1 MASIVVGP
9 DSSRLVAGDSI
20 LLTALL
26 RDSAGDMLTGR
37 LINWTSDDSNVA
49 VVLPNGLVITEGSGR
64 AHIVAQS
71 GSIAKSAT
79 VTVVPLVFVTSTVG
93 GRHSCVVG
101 NNRRA
106 YCWGWEGDGQLGDS
120 TAPGTL
126 EQPTPV
132 AVYAAGIF
140 AELTAGD
147 RHTCGLQLDGTGSCW
162 GANDAGQLGRGP
174 LPAATDR
181 PGAISGAPHFSSL
194 AAGGRHTCGLSSGGV
209 ALCWGSNVYGELGD
223 GSRQGRSVPVAAA
236 GDVPFVLLAAGAS
249 HTCALTAAGDALCWG
264 ADFLGQ
270 RGDSTLVADPN
281 ATAPVGG
288 HAFTAIS
295 AGGDHTC
302 ALASG
307 GVAYC
312 WGSNG
317 RGESGTGVPDS
328 ALIAPALVSG
338 GLAFGSLTA
347 GTAFT
352 CGVTTDSLAYCWG
365 ANESGQL
372 GDGSQ
377 SDRPSPTAVSGG
389 LHFRELRA
397 GAHHTCGITGDF
409 AAYCWGDGTSGQLG
423 QAIPPLN
430 SLVPLQVASQP

>member
-1 MASIVVGP
+1 VASIVVGP

-26 RDSAGDMLTGR
+26 RDSAGNTLTGR

-49 VVLPNGLVITEGSGR
+49 VVLPDGLVITEDSGR
-64 AHIVAQS
+64 AHIIAQS
-71 GSIAKSAT
+71 GSIARSAT
-79 VTVVPLVFVTSTVG
+79 VTVIPLAFVTG
-93 GRHSCVVG
+93 AAGARHSCVVG
-101 NNRRA
+101 NNHRG
-106 YCWGWEGDGQLGDS
+106 YCWGWESDGQLGDS
-120 TAPGTL
+120 TAPAL
-126 EQPTPV
+126 EHPAPV
-132 AVYAAGIF
+132 AVYAGAIF
-140 AELTAGD
+140 AGLVAGD
-147 RHTCGLQLDGTGSCW
+147 RHTCGLALDGTGFCW
-162 GANDAGQLGRGP
+162 GANDLGQLGRGAAP
-174 LPAATDR
+174 GVTTRPA
-181 PGAISGAPHFSSL
+181 GISGAPQFSSL
-194 AAGGRHTCGLSSGGV
+194 AAGGGHTCGISAGGV
-209 ALCWGSNVYGELGD
+209 ALCWGGNGAGELGD
-223 GSRQGRSVPVAAA
+223 GSRQARSAPVVAAGGVSLA
-236 GDVPFVLLAAGAS
+236 LLAAGAS
-249 HTCALTAAGDALCWG
+249 HTCALTAAGDAFCWG

-270 RGDSTLVADPN
+270 RGDSTLVADPD
-281 ATAPVGG
+281 ATPTAGG
-288 HAFTAIS
+288 HAFTTIS

-317 RGESGTGVPDS
+317 RGESGTGLPDS
-328 ALIAPALVSG
+328 VLIAPAVVSG
-338 GLAFGSLTA
+338 GLPFGSLTA

-409 AAYCWGDGTSGQLG
+409 VAYCWGDGTSGQLG
-423 QAIPPLN
+423 QAIPPMN
-430 SLVPLQVASQP
+430 SLVPLRVAGQP